1 MADTKVVD
9 LAALSVF
16 KTLQDLANAAIF
28 VCKDG
33 DKVLST
39 NDFTDE
45 EKVQL
50 TELTANLGGYH
61 VATDDEVNSMLV
73 EVFGD

>member
-1 MADTKVVD
+1 MADTKVID
-9 LAALSVF
+9 LAALTVF
-16 KTLQDLANAAIF
+16 KRLQDLANAAKF
-28 VCKDG
+28 VPKDG

-45 EKVQL
+45 EKAQL

-61 VATDDEVNSMLV
+61 VATDEQVNSMLD